1 MKRTIIYI
9 IFLLLQISAT
19 YSGNDSLLQRLD
31 GAIAARGGYEEAKER
46 ELRLLEDMYAHAGS
60 ADGRYRIMGKTFD
73 AYRGYD
79 LNKGLSVAEEKYRLA
94 REMKREDYIYDA
106 RMNMAE
112 ALCGLGMF
120 KESLEIMD
128 GMDCGSVPGHLK
140 AYYFHIYRTIYGLL
154 ADFAAAGSMRDRYLG
169 ETGRYRDSIVAYS
182 EPGTLAYVVVKADGY
197 NSSGDYAKAAEL
209 VEGYLSGTNV
219 NTHDK
224 AILHFTMSEAY
235 RGMGDR
241 ESEKKYLALSATGD
255 MESAVREYVSL
266 RRLAVMLYEEGDIDR
281 AYSYARL
288 CMDDAARC
296 NARWRILEVQKMFP
310 VISESYRR
318 KEMAQRERLEAALVA
333 ISVLAICLGVAIAV
347 SYRQKRK
354 VAAARVG
361 LAEVNAGLETANEG
375 LKQANERL
383 ADMNRRLAESDH
395 IKEEYVGHY
404 LSQCSEYLD
413 KMEQYRHRLNKMAA
427 AGRLDD
433 LYRELKSSAPIEA
446 ELKEFYAGFDATF
459 LQIYP
464 NFVEEFNALLRE
476 PLVPRQGELLN
487 TELRIFALVR
497 LGITDSVKI
506 AQFLRYSVTTI
517 YNYRTRVRNKAA
529 CERDDFENR
538 VMDIGRQGL

>member
-112 ALCGLGMF
+112 ALCGLVMF

-182 EPGTLAYVVVKADGY
+182 SPGTLAHVVVKADGY

-209 VEGYLSGTNV
+209 VEGYLSGTDV

-224 AILHFTMSEAY
+224 AILHFTLSEAY

-241 ESEKKYLALSATGD
+241 ENEEKYLAMSATGD

-281 AYSYARL
+281 AYRYARL

-310 VISESYRR
+310 IISEAYRR
-318 KEMAQRERLEAALVA
+318 KEAAQRERLEAALVA
-333 ISVLAICLGVAIAV
+333 ISVLAVCLGVAIAV

-354 VAAARVG
+354 VAAARAG

-383 ADMNRRLAESDH
+383 SDMNRRLAESDH

-446 ELKEFYAGFDATF
+446 ELKEFYSGFDATF

>member
-182 EPGTLAYVVVKADGY
+182 SPGTLAYVVVKADGY

-354 VAAARVG
+354 VAAARAG
-361 LAEVNAGLETANEG
+361 LAEVNAGLERANDG

-404 LSQCSEYLD
+404 LNQCSEYLD

>member
-19 YSGNDSLLQRLD
+19 YSGNYSLLQRLD

-73 AYRGYD
+73 AYMGYD
-79 LNKGLSVAEEKYRLA
+79 LDKGLRAAEEKYRLA
-94 REMKREDYIYDA
+94 REMGREDYVYDA

-182 EPGTLAYVVVKADGY
+182 KPGTLAYVVVKADGY

-209 VEGYLSGTNV
+209 MEEYLGGTDM

-224 AILHFTMSEAY
+224 AILHFTLSEAY

-241 ESEKKYLALSATGD
+241 EKEKEFLAMSATGD

-310 VISESYRR
+310 VISEAYRL
-318 KEMAQRERLEAALVA
+318 KEAAQRERLEAALVA
-333 ISVLAICLGVAIAV
+333 ISVLAVCLGVAIAV

-354 VAAARVG
+354 VAAARAG
-361 LAEVNAGLETANEG
+361 LAEVNAGLERANDG
-375 LKQANERL
+375 LKQANGRL

-446 ELKEFYAGFDATF
+446 ELKEFYSGFDATF